1 MQYCF
6 YENYPTNAATVH
18 VCTCRIYV
26 GRIANKT
33 ENGKWHGSFAD
44 RERALNCAKSTG
56 RRNLRICRICLRGLN
71 TKIEIGDPD
80 RQRWDET
87 KALVDTGA
95 FISSVPA
102 SILRSLGV
110 SPIGKRRVRFGKGKV
125 QNMDYAQIRLRF
137 GNQEVTTFALF
148 NQTWNTTL
156 LGAYALAGLF
166 MAVDPVAQQ
175 LVPIEEIHV

>member
-18 VCTCRIYV
+18 KAECKHYINRVSDRT
-26 GRIANKT
+26 K
-33 ENGKWHGSFAD
+33 NGEWHGPFAD
-44 RERALNCAKSTG
+44 IESALNCAKSTG
-56 RRNLRICRICLRGLN
+56 RRNLRICRTCLPGLN
-71 TKIEIGDPD
+71 VKIELANPD
-80 RQRWDET
+80 RQSWVAEN
-87 KALVDTGA
+87 AIVDTGA

-102 SILRSLGV
+102 SILRDLGV
-110 SPIGKRRVRFGKGKV
+110 EPAGKRRVRFGKGDV
-125 QNMDYAQIRLRF
+125 REMDYAQIRLRL

-148 NQTWNTTL
+148 NQTWNTIL
-156 LGAYALAGLF
+156 LGDYTLRGLF